1 MSKINPWLTE
11 NDGVW
16 DKDMSGWPESW
27 SDAEFEK
34 QTNLGSNALL
44 IVILETMKYGTEYR
58 VLGEGSSEE

>member
-1 MSKINPWLTE
+1 MTE

-16 DKDMSGWPESW
+16 DKDMSGWPEGW
-27 SDAEFEK
+27 SDAEFKK

-44 IVILETMKYGTEYR
+44 IIILETMKYGTEYR